1 MDTIYYKFTN
11 SGVAYQSALDAGF
24 IVSGENEL
32 IFNQFANDYAIDV
45 IGKIKEDED
54 FYHWNL
60 RVLSDSFVIP
70 SGLEE
75 FRIEAPLNPIRVFL

>member
-1 MDTIYYKFTN
+1 MNTIYYKFPN
-11 SGVAYQSALDAGF
+11 SGVAYQTALNAGF

-32 IFNQFANDYAIDV
+32 FFNQFTSDYAIDV

-60 RVLSDSFVIP
+60 RVVSDSFIIP
-70 SGLEE
+70 
-75 FRIEAPLNPIRVFL
+75 P